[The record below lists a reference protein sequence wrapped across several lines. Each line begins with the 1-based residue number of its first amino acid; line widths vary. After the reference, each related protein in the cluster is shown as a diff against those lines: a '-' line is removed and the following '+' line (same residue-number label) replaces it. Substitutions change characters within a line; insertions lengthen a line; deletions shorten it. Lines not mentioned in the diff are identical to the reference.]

1 MNQNPPNIVLI
12 MADQLAPQFTG
23 TYGHPLVKT
32 PHMDALAER
41 GARFDWAYCNSP
53 LCAPSRFSFMA
64 GQLITNI
71 AAYDN
76 ASEFPSSILTFS
88 HYLRAMGY
96 QTCLAGKMHFVGPDQ
111 LHGFEERVTTD
122 IYPSNFA
129 WTPNWE
135 LPDERIDRWYHNMDS
150 VFEAGCSASTFQIE
164 YDEEVSF
171 STRKKLIEFAQDP
184 EKPFCLVASF
194 IHPHDPYV
202 ATPEWWNLY
211 EGIEIDLPRNILSY
225 EQLDPFSQ
233 RIMKGIESNNPKITE
248 EIIKNARRGYYA
260 NMSYFDSQI
269 GMIVRTL
276 QETKQSDNTIII
288 LVADHGE
295 MLGERGLWYKMNF
308 FEPSGRIPLIMA
320 GPGIISRRVKSICSL
335 VDVLPTLVDIGIQG
349 GMEQPEYVQ
358 EIDGRSLLPLVQS
371 EIEDGGEAIGEY
383 CAELTPSPVFMIR
396 RDEYKFIYSEG
407 DPPLLYNLKVDPDE
421 MNNLTGKAE
430 YALLLEEF
438 ENEAAQRWDIDKIKS
453 DIIAKQKQRHAL
465 YNALEKGKVT
475 HWDYNPPRDA
485 SKEYVRTHMDWKF
498 ATERTRVPPFKK
510 SS

>member
-1 MNQNPPNIVLI
+1 MNQSPPNIVLI

-23 TYGHPLVKT
+23 TYGHPFVKT
-32 PHMDALAER
+32 PHMDALSAR
-41 GARFDWAYCNSP
+41 GAQFDWAYCNSP

-64 GQLITNI
+64 GQLVTNI

-88 HYLRAMGY
+88 HYLRVMGY
-96 QTCLAGKMHFVGPDQ
+96 KTCLAGKMHFVGPDQ

-150 VFEAGCSASTFQIE
+150 VFEAGCAASTFQIE

-171 STRKKLIEFAQDP
+171 STRKKLMEFAQD
-184 EKPFCLVASF
+184 KDRPFCLVASF

-202 ATPEWWNLY
+202 ATQEWWNLY
-211 EGIEIDLPRNILSY
+211 RDVEIDLPKNILAY
-225 EQLDPFSQ
+225 DQLDPFSQ
-233 RIMKGIESNNPKITE
+233 RIMKGIESNNPEITE
-248 EIIKNARRGYYA
+248 EVIKNARRGYYA

-269 GMIVRTL
+269 GMITRTL
-276 QETKQSDNTIII
+276 QETEQHDNTIII
-288 LVADHGE
+288 LTADHGE

-308 FEPSGRIPLIMA
+308 FEPSGRIPMIMA
-320 GPGIISRRVKSICSL
+320 GPGIANRRVKSICSL
-335 VDVLPTLVDIGIQG
+335 VDVLPTLIDIGVKG
-349 GMEQPEYVQ
+349 GMEPPEFVQP
-358 EIDGRSLLPLVQS
+358 IDGRSLLPMAMGDF
-371 EIEDGGEAIGEY
+371 EDGGEAIGEY

-396 RDEYKFIYSEG
+396 RGDYKFICSEG
-407 DPPLLYNLKVDPDE
+407 DPPLLYNLESDPEELD
-421 MNNLTGKAE
+421 NLVGKQE
-430 YALLLEEF
+430 YASLLEAF
-438 ENEAAQRWDIDKIKS
+438 EKEASARWDIDKIKV
-453 DIIAKQKQRHAL
+453 DIIAKQKQRHTL
-465 YNALEKGKVT
+465 FKALEKGTVT

-485 SKEYVRTHMDWKF
+485 STEYVRTHMDWKF
-498 ATERTRVPPFKK
+498 ATERTRVPPFKQ

>member
-1 MNQNPPNIVLI
+1 MNQDPPNIILI

-32 PHMDALAER
+32 PHMDALAAR
-41 GARFDWAYCNSP
+41 GAQFDWAYCNSP

-64 GQLITNI
+64 GQLVTNI

-88 HYLRAMGY
+88 HYLRMMGY
-96 QTCLAGKMHFVGPDQ
+96 KTCLAGKMHFVGPDQ

-150 VFEAGCSASTFQIE
+150 VFEAGCAASTFQIE

-171 STRKKLIEFAQDP
+171 STRKKIVEFAQD
-184 EKPFCLVASF
+184 KDRPFCLVASF

-202 ATPEWWNLY
+202 ATSEWWNLY
-211 EGIEIDLPRNILSY
+211 ENVEIDLPKNILAY
-225 EQLDPFSQ
+225 DQLDAFSQ
-233 RIMKGIESNNPKITE
+233 RIMEGIEANNPRITE
-248 EIIKNARRGYYA
+248 EVIKNARRGYYA

-276 QETKQSDNTIII
+276 HETEQLENTIII
-288 LVADHGE
+288 LTADHGE

-308 FEPSGRIPLIMA
+308 FEPSGRVPLIMA
-320 GPGIISRRVKSICSL
+320 GQDIVPRRVKSICSL
-335 VDVLPTLVDIGIQG
+335 VDILPTLVDIGVQAG
-349 GMEQPEYVQ
+349 LAKPELVQP
-358 EIDGRSLLPLVQS
+358 IDGRSLLPLAQS
-371 EIEDGGEAIGEY
+371 DIEDGGEAIGEY

-396 RDEYKFIYSEG
+396 RGDYKFMCSDG
-407 DPPLLYNLKVDPDE
+407 DPPLLYNLKTDPEELDNLVDKE
-421 MNNLTGKAE
+421 E
-430 YALLLEEF
+430 YADLLKEF
-438 ENEAAQRWDIDKIKS
+438 ENEAASRWDIAKIKS
-453 DIIAKQKQRHAL
+453 DIIAKQKQRHTL
-465 YNALEKGKVT
+465 FKALEQGKVT
-475 HWDYNPPRDA
+475 HWDYNPPRVA
-485 SKEYVRTHMDWKF
+485 STEYVRTNMDWKF
-498 ATERTRVPPFKK
+498 ATERTRVPPLKQ